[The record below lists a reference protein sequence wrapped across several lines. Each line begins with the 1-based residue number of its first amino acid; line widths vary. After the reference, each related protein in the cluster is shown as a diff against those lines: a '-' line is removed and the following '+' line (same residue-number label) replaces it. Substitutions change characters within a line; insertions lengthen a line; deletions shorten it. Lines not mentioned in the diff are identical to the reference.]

1 MKTLSLPSTENHTDV
16 PDTWSYGVLGDHLF
30 RDKTTL
36 FARLLGWWS
45 RHTSLP
51 DAKPGVSFA
60 ERDRVRRARIASPMM
75 LFLAI
80 LLLLVAVIAF
90 LGQNSNLL
98 PVVYTLYPIIG
109 FCLFLNRKGLVTLVG
124 ILLSLGLVGGM
135 CMTLIITALH
145 GGLRPIDTQILF
157 LLFFDE
163 IFFAMLLPI
172 NAVFLVALLNLLIS
186 LVVLY
191 LAPHAPALTTFLAHG
206 GSFSTLFRLGQIH
219 LIVPFALWV
228 LVKTMQEQ
236 TQRANT
242 AEELARLQ
250 HHVSELASQQA
261 TEKEALEQSIELLLM
276 VHTRVANGDLNARVP
291 LTRDLVLWD
300 VAGQL
305 NNLIARYQKARQD
318 VQQAEQLIRERQHMM
333 LFHPT
338 FRQAVQQAL
347 REQRPLQ
354 VPRSGTALDLFLKEL
369 NGVALSPSSSQ
380 VQERAQ

>member
-1 MKTLSLPSTENHTDV
+1 MKTRSLPSTHNRTEA

-30 RDKTTL
+30 RDQTTL
-36 FARLLGWWS
+36 FARLLGWWA

-51 DAKPGVSFA
+51 DAKPGASFA

-90 LGQNSNLL
+90 LGHNPNLL
-98 PVVYTLYPIIG
+98 PVVETLYPIIVL
-109 FCLFLNRKGLVTLVG
+109 CLFLNRKGFVTWVG
-124 ILLSLGLVGGM
+124 VLLSLGLVGGM
-135 CMTLIITALH
+135 CMTLVITALH

-163 IFFAMLLPI
+163 MFFAMLLPI
-172 NAVFLVALLNLLIS
+172 NAVFLVALLNMLIS
-186 LVVLY
+186 LAVLN
-191 LAPHAPALTTFLAHG
+191 LAPQAPALTVLLAHG

-219 LIVPFALWV
+219 VIVPFALWV

-236 TQRANT
+236 TQRANM
-242 AEELARLQ
+242 AEELARLE
-250 HHVSELASQQA
+250 HDLSELASQQA
-261 TEKEALEQSIELLLM
+261 EQNAALEQSITLLLT
-276 VHTRVANGDLNARVP
+276 VHTCVANGDLNARVP
-291 LTRDLVLWD
+291 LTHDLVLWD

-318 VQQAEQLIRERQHMM
+318 VQQAEQLARSHQQMM
-333 LFHPT
+333 ELYPV
-338 FRQAVQQAL
+338 FRQAVQQAV

-369 NGVALSPSSSQ
+369 GGVALSPSPFQ
-380 VQERAQ
+380 IQERA